1 VLKHR
6 FERFS
11 AAGKLHF
18 AAHSHH
24 LWPDVAF
31 EAHQQA
37 WLDAARLIDDKW
49 GLVFG
54 EVIPEARRHV
64 ARLLGVP
71 DPDTIVFA
79 PNTHELVVRVAS
91 CLTPPFR
98 VVTSDAEFHS
108 FRRQSDR
115 WEEAGA
121 AEVVRV
127 AAEPFSSF
135 PGRFIEASAGGDLVY
150 LSHVFFDSGYVVPD
164 LGPVIA
170 AAHPDAFVVV
180 DGYHAVMALPVDISP
195 VADRIFYLGGGYK
208 YAMAGEGACFMHCP
222 PGWGERPVD
231 TGWYAGF
238 DSLTTSDRTIG
249 YAKDASRFWGAT
261 FDPSSLYRFNSVQR
275 MLEAEG
281 VTVDDIHAHVAGLQ
295 RRFVD
300 ELRNGVGPLR
310 ADMLVPAW
318 GGGERGHFLAFTTP
332 AAAQLKGSLR
342 ERGVITDYRDDRL
355 RIGFGAYHDDAD
367 VSRLLEVL
375 ADIG

>member
-1 VLKHR
+1 MLKHR

-11 AAGKLHF
+11 ASGTLHF

-49 GLVFG
+49 DLVFG

-79 PNTHELVVRVAS
+79 ANTHELVVRVAS

-115 WEEAGA
+115 WKEAGTA
-121 AEVVRV
+121 DVVRV
-127 AAEPFSSF
+127 AAESFSSF
-135 PGRFIEASAGGDLVY
+135 PDRFIEASAGGDLVY

-164 LGPVIA
+164 LGPIIA
-170 AAHPDAFVVV
+170 AARPDAFVVV

-195 VADRIFYLGGGYK
+195 IADRVFYLGGGYK

-249 YAKDASRFWGAT
+249 YAEDASRFWGAT
-261 FDPSSLYRFNSVQR
+261 FDPSACTASTPFSGCWRPKRSRWATSTLTSPDCRSGSWTSS
-275 MLEAEG
+275 ATG
-281 VTVDDIHAHVAGLQ
+281 SDGS
-295 RRFVD
+295 
-300 ELRNGVGPLR
+300 GPTCWCRSGAMATAATSWRSPPQPR
-310 ADMLVPAW
+310 A
-318 GGGERGHFLAFTTP
+318 
-332 AAAQLKGSLR
+332 S
-342 ERGVITDYRDDRL
+342 
-355 RIGFGAYHDDAD
+355 
-367 VSRLLEVL
+367 
-375 ADIG
+375 

>member
-11 AAGKLHF
+11 AEGTLHF

-64 ARLLGVP
+64 ARLLDVP

-135 PGRFIEASAGGDLVY
+135 PDRFIDVAGRGDLVY

-164 LGPVIA
+164 LGPIIA
-170 AAHPDAFVVV
+170 AARPDAFVVV

-195 VADRIFYLGGGYK
+195 VADRVFYLGGGYK

-249 YAKDASRFWGAT
+249 YAEDASRFWGAT
-261 FDPSSLYRFNSVQR
+261 FDPSGLYRLNAVQG
-275 MLEAEG
+275 MLEAEE
-281 VTVDDIHAHVAGLQ
+281 VTVGDIHAHVAELQ
-295 RRFVD
+295 ERFVD
-300 ELRNGVGPLR
+300 ELGNGVGPLR
-310 ADMLVPAW
+310 ADMLVPEW
-318 GGGERGHFLAFTTP
+318 GNGDRGHFLAFTTP
-332 AAAQLKGSLR
+332 TAGELKDSLR
-342 ERGVITDYRDDRL
+342 ERGVITDFRDDRL
-355 RIGFGAYHDDAD
+355 RIGFGVYHDDAD